1 MRMIPSVAKSRSGTK
16 TQVIDG
22 LARLR
27 AMFPLEQRI
36 HDAPPAV
43 HASYAQVLAHWL
55 RAVPPS
61 VSFCDAGVLNAL
73 VQLDAVVAD
82 THGIG
87 CYPFSA
93 YHTGK

>member
-1 MRMIPSVAKSRSGTK
+1 MIPSTSKTRSDTK
-16 TQVIDG
+16 TQVVDG

-27 AMFPLEQRI
+27 ALFPLEQGI

-43 HASYAQVLAHWL
+43 RTSYAQVLAHWL

-61 VSFCDAGVLNAL
+61 VSICDAEALNAL